1 MRVFLIH
8 GLGRTPASM
17 WLLGQRL
24 GAAGH
29 QPKLFGYWV
38 TQNSLDEIASRL
50 ASEIRSTMAAEET
63 LGDPYAVIGHSLGN
77 IITRLASP
85 LMPPGFSRFIMLAPP
100 NHSPAIARVLKDNPL
115 YRFGSG
121 DTGQALAEP
130 DFYENL
136 PVPDVPSLIIAGT
149 SGPTWSRFSP
159 WEESNDI
166 VVRVDEARLEGI
178 PLLEVPAAHTF
189 IMNRSDVTQT
199 CLEFLEQG
207 RLTPPAAKA
216 ATSD

>member
-29 QPKLFGYWV
+29 PAKLFGYWV
-38 TQNSLDEIASRL
+38 TQNSLEEIASRF
-50 ASEIRSTMAAEET
+50 ASEIRSTMAAEEG
-63 LGDPYAVIGHSLGN
+63 LGAPYAVIGHSLGN
-77 IITRLASP
+77 IITRLALP
-85 LMPPGFSRFIMLAPP
+85 LLPPGFSRFIMLAPP
-100 NHSPAIARVLKDNPL
+100 NHSPAIARFLKDNPVF
-115 YRFGSG
+115 RFAAG
-121 DTGQALAEP
+121 DTGQSLATDE
-130 DFYENL
+130 FYENL
-136 PVPDVPSLIIAGT
+136 PVPEVPSLIIAGT
-149 SGPTWSRFSP
+149 RGPTWSQFSP

-189 IMNRSDVTQT
+189 IMNRNDVTQT
-199 CLEFLEQG
+199 CLDFLETG
-207 RLTPPAAKA
+207 VYSGASAE
-216 ATSD
+216 D